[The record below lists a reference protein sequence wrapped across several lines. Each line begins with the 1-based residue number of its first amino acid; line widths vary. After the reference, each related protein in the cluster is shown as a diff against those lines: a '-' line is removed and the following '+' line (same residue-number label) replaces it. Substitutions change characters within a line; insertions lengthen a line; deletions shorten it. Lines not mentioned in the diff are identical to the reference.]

1 MSQTFLTIHLIL
13 TFQCPEYLVQYPK
26 MNRARPNLLAC
37 FGALACGAEVIF
49 CRRARKKRLF
59 CEVRPVT
66 KAPQA
71 ENFRADPPRIS

>member
-1 MSQTFLTIHLIL
+1 MSAPPASLYHVKCGTREMRLNQVQNHPIHLLDLI
-13 TFQCPEYLVQYPK
+13 
-26 MNRARPNLLAC
+26 AR
-37 FGALACGAEVIF
+37 GAERGDF
-49 CRRARKKRLF
+49 LAGARKKRLF